1 MGGASLAE
9 FLTAFLPLLFFLSC
23 GTVTAVGAVVGLVVG
38 LASVSIASPTSPPVE
53 PSGFA
58 ARATTTAPFDVVLL
72 STVNSPLGFLNAEV
86 VAGFVSGGV
95 LTALASLLATGGGFA
110 APAPAAIFCSC
121 FGEFSATVPAPAVAV
136 GLLLPFAAVS
146 EPGAATVALFAALSS
161 IAMPEGAFPA
171 TCAAVGFPFP
181 WMSMISRY
189 GLGSRNAE
197 YSVTSSTSNTMRVE
211 PF

>member
-53 PSGFA
+53 SSGFA
-58 ARATTTAPFDVVLL
+58 ARATTAAPFDGVLL

-86 VAGFVSGGV
+86 VVAGFVSGGA

-121 FGEFSATVPAPAVAV
+121 FGGFVAAIPALAVAV

-146 EPGAATVALFAALSS
+146 EDRKSTRLNSS
-161 IAMPEGAFPA
+161 HVKISY
-171 TCAAVGFPFP
+171 AVFC
-181 WMSMISRY
+181 
-189 GLGSRNAE
+189 
-197 YSVTSSTSNTMRVE
+197 
-211 PF
+211 